1 MCINSLCVC
10 VERILIAKATF
21 LCFKFLLPFFAF
33 LFFLSSFLFTFFLL
47 CSNLCVCV
55 CFFFCPSECG
65 GVGKGG
71 ESEEFEAKGEEEEAK
86 GRKPQ
91 S

>member
-1 MCINSLCVC
+1 MC

-33 LFFLSSFLFTFFLL
+33 LFFLSSFLFTFCLL
-47 CSNLCVCV
+47 CSNLCV